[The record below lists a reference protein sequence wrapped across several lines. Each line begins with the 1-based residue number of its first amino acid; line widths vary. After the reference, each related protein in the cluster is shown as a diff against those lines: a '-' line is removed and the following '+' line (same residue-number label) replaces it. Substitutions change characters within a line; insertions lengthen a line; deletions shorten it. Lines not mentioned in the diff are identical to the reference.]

1 MRFVIA
7 FEIGARHEFSNSCL
21 APISSHSS
29 RPFADVP
36 EQLRN
41 WDRLYQNRPTAGRRT
56 SRRDLG
62 LRAARQRRGDARL
75 SRPRPHGGQDAQ
87 PIAIGQSQV
96 EQHHVDGAR
105 VGDGYGVAYRVG
117 DGYVVTRFL
126 EQHAQRTGD
135 VGAVIDDQDVRSRLH
150 RSARV
155 ADGKREIKS
164 ATLTELALE
173 PDPASVEL
181 DEAACDR

>member
-1 MRFVIA
+1 MKCDSDPVL
-7 FEIGARHEFSNSCL
+7 G
-21 APISSHSS
+21 
-29 RPFADVP
+29 RPFADAP

-41 WDRLYQNRPTAGRRT
+41 RNRFYQNRATAGRRT

-62 LRAARQRRGDARL
+62 LRSARQRRSNARFGC
-75 SRPRPHGGQDAQ
+75 PRTHSGQDAQ
-87 PIAIGQSQV
+87 TIAVRQCQV
-96 EQHHVDGAR
+96 EQHHVDGAGVR
-105 VGDGYGVAYRVG
+105 DGHGVAYRVG

-126 EQHAQRTGD
+126 EQHTQGTGD
-135 VGAVIDDQDVRSRLH
+135 VGAVIDDQNVRSCLH

-164 ATLTELALE
+164 AALTELALE

-181 DEAACDR
+181 DEPTRDR